1 MEVSIVFVKLDG
13 EKRTEIP
20 FEDMTKEEQQEQG
33 VKLKKRFYKSFG
45 YEVKEKAV

>member
-1 MEVSIVFVKLDG
+1 MEVSIVFVKMDG

-33 VKLKKRFYKSFG
+33 ANLKKRFYESLG
-45 YEVKEKAV
+45 YVPKKTTA